1 MVNKSKVIQNL
12 VCSILVLTL
21 SLVFLSSDPL
31 AAGEE
36 TAPKELQGVDRSEY
50 LENFVR
56 VPGQAVREVVNPDQ
70 EHLRRNLLVGGA
82 LLGSFF
88 LDGTVR
94 DFSQDVI
101 YAGDTLL
108 TEILYEFGNPDLVVP
123 ALFGAGGLSYLA
135 GSRYHL
141 DSVLLT
147 FQSLAVT
154 QSFTE
159 LFKQTVLRER
169 PRNSPDD
176 PFSREEGGH
185 AFFSGHAAGAWAALT
200 IIAGRY
206 PDLSRPAY
214 GLAAAISAAR
224 IYEDA
229 HWLSDVVAG
238 SIAGYGVARLTLSLN
253 GGCRENLSVQPLLG
267 RETVGVATGFRF

>member
-70 EHLRRNLLVGGA
+70 EHLRRNLIVGGA
-82 LLGSFF
+82 ILGSFL
-88 LDGTVR
+88 LDRAVR
-94 DFSQDVI
+94 GFVRSTL
-101 YAGDTLL
+101 YSGDTLL

-123 ALFGAGGLSYLA
+123 ALFGAGGLSYLT
-135 GSRYHL
+135 GSSYHL

-159 LFKQTVLRER
+159 LSKQMVLRER

-176 PFSREEGGH
+176 PFNRGEGGH
-185 AFFSGHAAGAWAALT
+185 SFFSGHASGAWAALT

-229 HWLSDVVAG
+229 HWLTDVVAG
-238 SIAGYGVARLTLSLN
+238 SIAGYGVARLTLGLN
-253 GGCRENLSVQPLLG
+253 EAGREDFSVQPLLG